1 MQHVELLSRL
11 VAIDS
16 VNPDLVPSGAGEAE
30 IARFVAGWLSEAG
43 LEVTVEEPVAGRP
56 SVVGVARGTGGGRSL
71 MLNAHMDTVGVEGME
86 RPHQPRVEGSRLF
99 GRGAYDMK
107 SGLAAIMLAGAA
119 AARAG
124 LPGDVI
130 VAAVADEEVA
140 SLGTEAVLR
149 RRRADAAIV
158 TEPTE
163 LDIAIAHKGFVWIE
177 IETHGRAA
185 HGSRPQLGIDAIAKM
200 GPILSGLDQLDRRLR
215 ADPRHPLLGS
225 GSVHASIIAG
235 GQELSSYPAHCRLM
249 AERRTIPGETPDLV
263 GREIAGI
270 IAAAG
275 EGTPDLEAAYTIGF
289 ARDPFEVGA
298 GEPIVAAVGE
308 QARLRLGREPRVYGE
323 TFWADTGLIAA
334 AGIPTLLFGPGGA
347 GAHAVEEWADLDQLE
362 ACSEILFAVASE
374 FCGAPTGRL
383 P

>member
-16 VNPDLVPSGAGEAE
+16 VNPDLVPGGAGEGE
-30 IARFVAGWLSEAG
+30 IARFVAAWLTEAG
-43 LEVTVEEPVAGRP
+43 LEVTVQEQVAGRP
-56 SVVGVARGTGGGRSL
+56 SVVGVAKGAGGGRSL
-71 MLNAHMDTVGVEGME
+71 MLNAHLDTVGVEGMQS
-86 RPHQPRVEGSRLF
+86 PHEPRVEGNRLY

-149 RRRADAAIV
+149 RWRADAAIV

-163 LDIAIAHKGFVWIE
+163 LDLAIAHRGFVWID
-177 IETHGRAA
+177 IDTHGRAA
-185 HGSRPQLGIDAIAKM
+185 HGSRPELGVDAIAKM
-200 GPILSGLDQLDRRLR
+200 GPILSGLDALDRRLR
-215 ADPRHPLLGS
+215 AGPRHPLLGT

-235 GQELSSYPAHCRLM
+235 GQELSSYPARCRLM
-249 AERRTIPGETPDLV
+249 AERRTVPGETPDLV
-263 GREIAGI
+263 GEEIAGI
-270 IAAAG
+270 IEAAR
-275 EGTPDLEAAYTIGF
+275 ETTPDLEATYNVGF
-289 ARDPFEVGA
+289 GRDPFEVGA
-298 GEPIVAAVGE
+298 GEPIVAAVRE
-308 QARLRLGREPRVYGE
+308 QAQRRLGREPRVYGE

-362 ACSEILFAVASE
+362 ACAEILFAVASE
-374 FCGAPTGRL
+374 FCGKPAGRL